1 MPSLTH
7 RLNQQIEAKHLL
19 KHPFYVAWT
28 SGALTLADL
37 QLYAAQYFAH
47 VRAFPAY
54 LSEMHCRCED
64 LDVRKVIAGNLAE
77 EEGGAE
83 THPELWL
90 QFAAGLGVDNESV
103 RRSRACA
110 EVRTLVETY
119 REVARMDTGLAAA
132 ALYCYEKQVPAV
144 SASKIDGLRQHYGI
158 EDPATIRY
166 FAVHETADVR
176 HAAEWETVIDS
187 TQPHAGQALAVAD
200 RVLDALWG
208 ALDGIYAECGAPA
221 GVALA

>member
-1 MPSLTH
+1 MHSLIA
-7 RLNQQIEAKHLL
+7 RLNQNIDEKHLL
-19 KHPFYVAWT
+19 KHPFYLAWT
-28 SGALTLADL
+28 SGELSLADL

-83 THPELWL
+83 THPDLWL
-90 QFAAGLGVDNESV
+90 QFAQGLGVDGGSIRRAAANDKV
-103 RRSRACA
+103 RN
-110 EVRTLVETY
+110 LIETY
-119 REVARMDTGLAAA
+119 RQVARLETGLAAA
-132 ALYCYEKQVPAV
+132 GLYCYEKQVPAV
-144 SASKIDGLRQHYGI
+144 SASKIAGLRQHYGVG
-158 EDPATIRY
+158 DPATVRY

-176 HAAEWETVIDS
+176 HAAEWETVLEKTAPD
-187 TQPHAGQALAVAD
+187 AEQALAVAD

-208 ALDGIYAECGAPA
+208 ALDGIYAECGAA
-221 GVALA
+221 AA